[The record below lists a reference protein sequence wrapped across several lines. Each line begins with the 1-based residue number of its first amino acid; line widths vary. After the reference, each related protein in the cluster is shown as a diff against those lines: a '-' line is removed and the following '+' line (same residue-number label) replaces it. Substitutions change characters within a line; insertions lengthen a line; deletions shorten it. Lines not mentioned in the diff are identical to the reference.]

1 MAPHDDDLLLGRRF
15 LDRGRY
21 GAGADHLLRGGRR
34 LMAVHDQTDQPR
46 LVLTYSLCDVAGV
59 ELVRLGIEDRD
70 AMTAIAH
77 IAGDQ
82 AAPERRLDRR
92 QLVAEILIDAPAFAG
107 IDQQ

>member
-1 MAPHDDDLLLGRRF
+1 
-15 LDRGRY
+15 
-21 GAGADHLLRGGRR
+21 
-34 LMAVHDQTDQPR
+34 MAVHDQTNQPR
-46 LVLTYSLCDVAGV
+46 LVLTYPLCDVAGV
-59 ELVRLGIEDRD
+59 ELLRLGIEDRD
-70 AMTAIAH
+70 AMAAIAH